1 MSTEDNKAIV
11 RRLFDEAWN
20 QGNLDVVDELVA
32 PDYVLHAYS
41 EDEAFGTGAEGLKKL
56 MSSRRRWLP
65 GTQITIEDQ
74 IAEGDKVVTR
84 YTSQVTPTA
93 TTKGIWIDRI
103 AGDKVVEAWVDWDR
117 LGLLRQLGMVTTTG

>member
-1 MSTEDNKAIV
+1 MSPDANKAIV

-20 QGNLDVVDELVA
+20 QGNLAVVDELVA
-32 PDYVLHAYS
+32 PDYKLHAYS
-41 EDEAFGTGAEGLKKL
+41 EDEAYGSGAEGLKQL
-56 MSSRRRWLP
+56 MRSSRTWLP
-65 GTQITIEDQ
+65 EAQITIEDQ

-103 AGDKVVEAWVDWDR
+103 AGGKVVEAWVDWDR
-117 LGLLRQLGMVTTTG
+117 LGLFRQRGLVTTNG

>member
-1 MSTEDNKAIV
+1 MSTEQNKAIV
-11 RRLFDEAWN
+11 RRLFEEAWG
-20 QGNLDVVDELVA
+20 QGNLKVVDELVA

-41 EDEAFGTGAEGLKKL
+41 EDEAFGRGAEGLTQL
-56 MSSRRRWLP
+56 ISSTRTWFPEGHL
-65 GTQITIEDQ
+65 TIEDQ

-103 AGDKVVEAWVDWDR
+103 AGGKVVEAWGDWDR
-117 LGLLRQLGMVTTTG
+117 LGLFSQLGMVTRHA

>member
-1 MSTEDNKAIV
+1 MSPEKNKALV
-11 RRLFDEAWN
+11 RRLFDEAWG
-20 QGNLDVVDELVA
+20 QGNLAVVDELVA

-41 EDEAFGTGAEGLKKL
+41 EDEAFGRGAEGLRQL
-56 MSSRRRWLP
+56 ISS
-65 GTQITIEDQ
+65 TQTWFPEGHLTIEDQ

-103 AGDKVVEAWVDWDR
+103 AGGKVVEAWGDWDR
-117 LGLLRQLGMVTTTG
+117 LGLFSQLGMVTRNG